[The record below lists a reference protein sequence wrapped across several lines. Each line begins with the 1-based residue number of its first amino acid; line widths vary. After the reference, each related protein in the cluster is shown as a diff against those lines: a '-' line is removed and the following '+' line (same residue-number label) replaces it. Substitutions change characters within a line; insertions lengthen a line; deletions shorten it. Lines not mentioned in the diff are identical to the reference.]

1 MCRQQV
7 AAVGP
12 DSLVT
17 ATVMPTMSAFGVG
30 SHIFSDVVSADP
42 EDIFRD
48 DGFCCTGIERSTEMW
63 CP

>member
-1 MCRQQV
+1 M
-7 AAVGP
+7 VGP
-12 DSLVT
+12 DSLVAAT
-17 ATVMPTMSAFGVG
+17 AIPTMSAFAAGRHSIVR
-30 SHIFSDVVSADP
+30 SADP